1 MNNTFE
7 LLTNLFNNLGSMI
20 DTNNSI
26 EKLDFT
32 KKEDVEKLDKAI
44 SIIKNSDNAFI
55 KLIIDEDALNKIQ
68 QNAHKIYNESEQ
80 KKLEAKRLEEKKKIE
95 ALNRQKRPMRPQL
108 LVSENIKK
116 SITNYACEYMNTMI
130 LPYSNLK
137 QNQVQD
143 ILNGLIDFA
152 CWIYNYK
159 K

>member
-7 LLTNLFNNLGSMI
+7 LLTNLFNNLGSII

-80 KKLEAKRLEEKKKIE
+80 KKLEAKR
-95 ALNRQKRPMRPQL
+95 
-108 LVSENIKK
+108 
-116 SITNYACEYMNTMI
+116 
-130 LPYSNLK
+130 
-137 QNQVQD
+137 
-143 ILNGLIDFA
+143 
-152 CWIYNYK
+152 
-159 K
+159 